1 MARFTD
7 FLAGCVVGGAILAT
21 GLLIARR
28 SGEELHVSMLKDDS
42 TAVVWAVDRGT
53 GKTRFVSWGMVPAQA
68 SREMMAE
75 GFKRM
80 GEVLA
85 GDPLN
90 GLVQAAD
97 RARLARDK
105 P

>member
-28 SGEELHVSMLKDDS
+28 SGEDLHVSMLKDDS
-42 TAVVWAVDRGT
+42 TAVVWALDRET
-53 GKTRFVSWGMVPAQA
+53 GKMRFVSWEMVPAQA
-68 SREMMAE
+68 SREMMAA
-75 GFKRM
+75 GFKRI
-80 GEVLA
+80 GELLA
-85 GDPLN
+85 GDKLA
-90 GLVQAAD
+90 GMVQAAD
-97 RARLARDK
+97 RERLAQRK

>member
-21 GLLIARR
+21 GILVARR
-28 SGEELHVSMLKDDS
+28 TGEELHVSMLKDDA
-42 TAVVWAVDRGT
+42 TAVVWAVDKDTR
-53 GKTRFVSWGMVPAQA
+53 KLRFVSWGMGPAQA

-75 GFKRM
+75 GFKRI
-80 GEVLA
+80 GEILS
-85 GDPLN
+85 GDELGQP
-90 GLVQAAD
+90 VQAAD
-97 RARLARDK
+97 RARMAHRK